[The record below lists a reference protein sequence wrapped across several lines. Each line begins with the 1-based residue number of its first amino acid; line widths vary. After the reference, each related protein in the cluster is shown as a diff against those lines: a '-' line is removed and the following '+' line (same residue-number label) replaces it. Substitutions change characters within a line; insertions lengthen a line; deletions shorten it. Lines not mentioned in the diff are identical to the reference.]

1 MNNTT
6 NKNQKI
12 TPTDASDADENE
24 EILGFSPKY
33 DIFPLVLAIAIV
45 VCNTLVLRLIIGVKS
60 LRTVANFI
68 LGSLAF
74 SDLLSGVPGIP
85 LYLACS
91 AVQTTIICGI
101 TQVLTRF
108 FSISIVLHLI
118 LVSIDR
124 YVAVTRAM
132 RYRSLVTKRKA
143 IFLLFF
149 VWTAAS
155 FVALI
160 QLSWVGLDVDVN
172 EESDAFTKKMSV
184 IYDVVCIALFFI
196 LPLIAMAFCY
206 WKIFTALKEQLRA
219 IKKNIPASMPSYHS
233 NKQERRAALT
243 FIGMIA
249 VYIFC
254 WLPFFMLNL
263 QHQLGNEF
271 FTLPIPVEY
280 ALFYYPRFLNSALNP
295 LLYVAF
301 KHDFRQAVQKLR
313 GKEQGKKRSSTLSL
327 QNTIGR
333 SFPAASS
340 LRSVRTPSY

>member
-12 TPTDASDADENE
+12 TPTDASDDDENE
-24 EILGFSPKY
+24 EILGFSPNY
-33 DIFPLVLAIAIV
+33 DIFPLVLAIVIV

-60 LRTVANFI
+60 LRTGPNFI

-91 AVQTTIICGI
+91 AVQTTIVCGI

-108 FSISIVLHLI
+108 FSISVVLHLI

-143 IFLLFF
+143 IFSLFF
-149 VWTAAS
+149 VWTAAA

-172 EESDAFTKKMSV
+172 K
-184 IYDVVCIALFFI
+184 
-196 LPLIAMAFCY
+196 
-206 WKIFTALKEQLRA
+206 
-219 IKKNIPASMPSYHS
+219 
-233 NKQERRAALT
+233 
-243 FIGMIA
+243 
-249 VYIFC
+249 
-254 WLPFFMLNL
+254 
-263 QHQLGNEF
+263 
-271 FTLPIPVEY
+271 
-280 ALFYYPRFLNSALNP
+280 
-295 LLYVAF
+295 
-301 KHDFRQAVQKLR
+301 
-313 GKEQGKKRSSTLSL
+313 KKRCFHHKDEYHLRLSL
-327 QNTIGR
+327 YRPVFYPTAYSHGILLLENIYCFKGT
-333 SFPAASS
+333 AA
-340 LRSVRTPSY
+340 RNKEEHPSIHA

>member
-6 NKNQKI
+6 KNQKI
-12 TPTDASDADENE
+12 FLIDPMDDDEIE
-24 EILGFSPKY
+24 EILGFSPEY
-33 DIFPLVLAIAIV
+33 DIFPLVLTVVIV
-45 VCNTLVLRLIIGVKS
+45 VCNTPVLCLIIGVKS

-74 SDLLSGVPGIP
+74 CDLLSGVPGIP

-91 AVQTTIICGI
+91 AVQTTILCSI
-101 TQVLTRF
+101 TQVLSKF
-108 FSISIVLHLI
+108 VSISIVLHLV

-132 RYRSLVTKRKA
+132 RYRSLVTKQKA
-143 IFLLFF
+143 FFLLFF
-149 VWTAAS
+149 VWTVAA

-160 QLSWVGLDVDVN
+160 QLSWIGFDVDVN
-172 EESDAFTKKMSV
+172 KESDAFTIKISI
-184 IYDVVCIALFFI
+184 IYDVVCIVLFFT
-196 LPLIAMAFCY
+196 LPLLAMAFCY
-206 WKIFTALKEQLRA
+206 WKIFIALKKQLRS

-233 NKQERRAALT
+233 NAQERRAALA

-249 VYIFC
+249 IYIFC
-254 WLPFFMLNL
+254 WFPFFMLNL
-263 QHQLGNEF
+263 QHQLGDEF

-280 ALFYYPRFLNSALNP
+280 AVFYYPRFLNSALNP
-295 LLYVAF
+295 LLYVVF

-340 LRSVRTPSY
+340 LRSVRAASY

>member
-12 TPTDASDADENE
+12 TPTDASDDDENE

-45 VCNTLVLRLIIGVKS
+45 VCNTLVLRLIIGVRS
-60 LRTVANFI
+60 LRTAANFI

-124 YVAVTRAM
+124 YVAVTRAI

-206 WKIFTALKEQLRA
+206 WKIFIALKEQLRA

-301 KHDFRQAVQKLR
+301 NHDFRQAVQKLQ

-327 QNTIGR
+327 QNTIER